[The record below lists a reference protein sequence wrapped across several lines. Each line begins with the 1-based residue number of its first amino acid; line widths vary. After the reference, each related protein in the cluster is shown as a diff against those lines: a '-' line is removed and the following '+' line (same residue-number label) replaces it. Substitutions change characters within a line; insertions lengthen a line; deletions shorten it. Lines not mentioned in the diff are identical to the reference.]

1 MYVIVFWPTIDRI
14 LHSYLSNFILLLG
27 MKDPLQKHIE
37 KLKIMKESAKR
48 RNGLYSNLLKLNDKD
63 TSRSLRALTK
73 APAPGKKIQKIGF
86 IMFWIPEPTGITCAV
101 GGPMILAGKYLEK
114 VYNGAKISDIGNHTK
129 ESFSTI
135 HDFKNSMMWHFF

>member
-1 MYVIVFWPTIDRI
+1 MIDRTS
-14 LHSYLSNFILLLG
+14 HRYLSNFVSLLG
-27 MKDPLQKHIE
+27 MKDPLQSYIE

-48 RNGLYSNLLKLNDKD
+48 RNELYSDITKLDDKN
-63 TSRSLRALTK
+63 TTRSLRALTK

-86 IMFWIPEPTGITCAV
+86 IMLWIPEPTGITCAV
-101 GGPMILAGKYLEK
+101 GGPMILAGRYLEK

-135 HDFKNSMMWHFF
+135 HDFKNSMV

>member
-1 MYVIVFWPTIDRI
+1 MIDRTS
-14 LHSYLSNFILLLG
+14 HRYLSNFVSLLG
-27 MKDPLQKHIE
+27 MKDPLQSYIE

-48 RNGLYSNLLKLNDKD
+48 RNELYSDITKLDDKN
-63 TSRSLRALTK
+63 TTRSLRALTK

-86 IMFWIPEPTGITCAV
+86 IMLWIPEPTGITCAV
-101 GGPMILAGKYLEK
+101 GGPMILAGRYLEK

-135 HDFKNSMMWHFF
+135 HDFKNSMS

>member
-1 MYVIVFWPTIDRI
+1 MQDS
-14 LHSYLSNFILLLG
+14 LE
-27 MKDPLQKHIE
+27 KHIE

-48 RNGLYSNLLKLNDKD
+48 RNELYSDLTNLDDKN
-63 TSRSLRALTK
+63 TTRSLKALTK

-86 IMFWIPEPTGITCAV
+86 IMFWIPEPTGITCAA

-114 VYNGAKISDIGNHTK
+114 VYNGAKISDVGNHTK

-135 HDFKNSMMWHFF
+135 RDFKDTMM

>member
-1 MYVIVFWPTIDRI
+1 MIDRT
-14 LHSYLSNFILLLG
+14 LHPYLSNFVLLSV

-48 RNGLYSNLLKLNDKD
+48 RSELYSDIVKLNDEN
-63 TSRSLRALTK
+63 TTRSLRALTK

-129 ESFSTI
+129 DTFSTI
-135 HDFKNSMMWHFF
+135 HDFKNSMM

>member
-1 MYVIVFWPTIDRI
+1 MQ
-14 LHSYLSNFILLLG
+14 
-27 MKDPLQKHIE
+27 DPLQEHIE
-37 KLKIMKESAKR
+37 KLKIMRESAKR
-48 RNGLYSNLLKLNDKD
+48 RNGLYSDIMKLDDKS
-63 TSRSLRALTK
+63 TTRSLRALTK

-86 IMFWIPEPTGITCAV
+86 IMFWIPEPTGVTCAV

-135 HDFKNSMMWHFF
+135 HDFKNSMM